1 MMNLDGFLKPRLRG
15 KSNKLVR
22 WPDRW
27 FDCPTFVLKL
37 NQVQFEAFS
46 DFTDYNLVSDKNISK
61 INSRI
66 KTKFKLK
73 MDLRI
78 SRNKKWNFEKL
89 SFESWVDSL
98 FLVNRECCWTRKLRA
113 CHCLARFCGRVPP
126 LLFLVLLNLE
136 KPVEFRLFTR
146 FSLGNFNQIFK
157 HIRKNQTE

>member
-46 DFTDYNLVSDKNISK
+46 DFTDYNLVSDKKISK

-113 CHCLARFCGRVPP
+113 CHCLARLSLILRPG
-126 LLFLVLLNLE
+126 
-136 KPVEFRLFTR
+136 TS
-146 FSLGNFNQIFK
+146 FSFPSSIDSRETCRISAF
-157 HIRKNQTE
+157 HTF